1 MAHPRFRSAL
11 AIAFCSAPFLAGC
24 SGMNRPYPAKRTF
37 ALMVERERAGST
49 PSIDS
54 TLRVRE
60 FRVAPP
66 YHGPEFIYQKSDSEF
81 EADYYREFIASPGT
95 MLTSETISW
104 LSRAK
109 LFGNVLPGNSAADNE
124 YLLEGTVTALYG
136 DYRDQPA
143 PKAVMELQVFIL
155 AEQAAQTKVLFDR
168 TYRHEASIKG
178 AEPADLVNGWNEVL
192 RAILTELESGLRND
206 AAAPAGAPQ

>member
-1 MAHPRFRSAL
+1 MTHLGFRSAL

-24 SGMNRPYPAKRTF
+24 SGMNRPYPAKQRF
-37 ALMVERERAGST
+37 ALMIEREHAGST
-49 PSIDS
+49 PSNDS

-60 FRVAPP
+60 FSVAPP
-66 YHGPEFIYQKSDSEF
+66 YHERAFVYRKGDSEF
-81 EADYYREFIASPGT
+81 ETDYYREFIASPAT
-95 MLTSETISW
+95 LLTSETISW
-104 LSRAK
+104 LSGAK
-109 LFGNVLPGNSAADNE
+109 LFGKVLPGNSAADNE
-124 YLLEGTVTALYG
+124 YLLEGTVTALCG

-155 AEQAAQTKVLFDR
+155 AEQATQTKVLFDR